1 MRKLFEFIRS
11 VYVVVLFVALE
22 AIALNYYARSS
33 HYTQA
38 RLLVRSAEIAGGVH
52 GVFAGVRRYFT
63 LGRENRMLAGRVAEL
78 EERLAA
84 YGVAE
89 TAARL
94 ATYLDDPKARTYRM
108 MAATVISSSVNRT
121 QNQIILD
128 RGRLDGVVERM
139 AVLSLDGAMVGY
151 VVDCT
156 DRYSVAIP
164 VLNTAYRASGR
175 IAESDYIG
183 SVYWDGADQHV
194 ALLGDVSKYADPQP
208 GQRVVTTGFSQF
220 FPPDVP
226 IGTVESAELN
236 ETQTAYT
243 VRVRLAAEIAT
254 MTEVLLVEN
263 RDRAEIESLRQ
274 SEKLKPNNSPE

>member
-52 GVFAGVRRYFT
+52 GFFAGVRRYFT

-128 RGRLDGVVERM
+128 RGRG
-139 AVLSLDGAMVGY
+139 
-151 VVDCT
+151 
-156 DRYSVAIP
+156 
-164 VLNTAYRASGR
+164 
-175 IAESDYIG
+175 
-183 SVYWDGADQHV
+183 
-194 ALLGDVSKYADPQP
+194 
-208 GQRVVTTGFSQF
+208 
-220 FPPDVP
+220 
-226 IGTVESAELN
+226 
-236 ETQTAYT
+236 
-243 VRVRLAAEIAT
+243 
-254 MTEVLLVEN
+254 
-263 RDRAEIESLRQ
+263 
-274 SEKLKPNNSPE
+274 